1 MNEED
6 LNIKY
11 IREKTGLVENDEL
24 IPIIL
29 EMVQE
34 SYKAGLCQAEYDNT
48 MDLIEENKQLKENN
62 LAMQEEMARTWAKLQ
77 QKEDIINKTKSTI
90 NQMLNTGYSKGNTF
104 YYDTKDGEFGARA
117 EILLEILNNKG
128 SDNNEKNKF

>member
-1 MNEED
+1 MNEEN

-29 EMVQE
+29 EIIQK

-48 MDLIEENKQLKENN
+48 MNLIEENQQLKE
-62 LAMQEEMARTWAKLQ
+62 QLQ
-77 QKEDIINKTKSTI
+77 QKEDVINKAKVDLEKHLNAKS
-90 NQMLNTGYSKGNTF
+90 YGNHKYELF
-104 YYDTKDGEFGARA
+104 DRKYLED
-117 EILLEILNNKG
+117 LLEILNNKG
-128 SDNNEKNKF
+128 SDNNE

>member
-48 MDLIEENKQLKENN
+48 MNLIEENQQLKE
-62 LAMQEEMARTWAKLQ
+62 KLQ
-77 QKEDIINKTKSTI
+77 QKEDIINKAKVDLEKHLNAKS
-90 NQMLNTGYSKGNTF
+90 YGNHKYELF
-104 YYDTKDGEFGARA
+104 DRKYLE
-117 EILLEILNNKG
+117 EVLEILNNKG
-128 SDNNEKNKF
+128 E